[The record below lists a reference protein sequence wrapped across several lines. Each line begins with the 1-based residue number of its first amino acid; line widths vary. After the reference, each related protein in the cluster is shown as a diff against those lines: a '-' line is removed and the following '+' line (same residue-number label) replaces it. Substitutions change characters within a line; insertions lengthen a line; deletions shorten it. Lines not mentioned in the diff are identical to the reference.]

1 MDQTWNIG
9 EKTWKIGGKTL
20 KSRLF
25 IGSARYPSP
34 DVLAQ
39 AVKASHAEVITVS
52 LRRESA
58 TKSAG
63 QAFWQLIRELGLH
76 VLPNTAGCRTVGE
89 AVTTAEMAREVFETD
104 WIKLEVIGDDYTLQP
119 DIFKLVEASAILND
133 KGFTVFPYTTD
144 DLVLARELVAT
155 GCDILM
161 PWAAPIGSGQGLN
174 NISALQTL
182 RARFPEIKLLVD
194 AGLGA
199 PSHAAKAMELGF
211 DGVLLNTAIAEAGD
225 PVAMAQGFARAV
237 EAGYLGANAGIMP
250 KRDFAQPST
259 PDIGTPFWKSEQN

>member
-1 MDQTWNIG
+1 METNW
-9 EKTWKIGGKTL
+9 TIGGKTL

-25 IGSARYPSP
+25 VGSARYPSP
-34 DVLAQ
+34 DILAR
-39 AVKASHAEVITVS
+39 AVKASQAQVITVS

-58 TKSAG
+58 TSKAG
-63 QAFWQLIRELGLH
+63 QKFWQLIRDIGVH
-76 VLPNTAGCRTVGE
+76 VLPNTAGCRSVDE

-119 DIFKLVEASAILND
+119 DIFKLIEAAAILND

-144 DLVLARELVAT
+144 DLVVARELVET

-174 NISALQTL
+174 NISALKTL
-182 RARFPEIKLLVD
+182 RARFPHIKLLVD

-199 PSHAAKAMELGF
+199 RPGR
-211 DGVLLNTAIAEAGD
+211 
-225 PVAMAQGFARAV
+225 PFARRP
-237 EAGYLGANAGIMP
+237 GY
-250 KRDFAQPST
+250 
-259 PDIGTPFWKSEQN
+259 GTGL

>member
-1 MDQTWNIG
+1 MD
-9 EKTWKIGGKTL
+9 ETWKIGGKTL

-34 DVLAQ
+34 DILAQ
-39 AVKASHAEVITVS
+39 AVRASKAEVITVS

-58 TKSAG
+58 AKNAG
-63 QAFWQLIRELGLH
+63 QSFWQLIRDLGIH
-76 VLPNTAGCRTVGE
+76 VLPNTAGCRTVAE

-144 DLVLARELVAT
+144 DLVLARDT

-161 PWAAPIGSGQGLN
+161 PWGAPIGSGQGLN
-174 NISALQTL
+174 NISALKTL
-182 RARFPEIKLLVD
+182 RARYPEIKLLVD

-211 DGVLLNTAIAEAGD
+211 DGVLLNTAIAEAGN
-225 PVAMAQGFARAV
+225 PVTMAQGFACAV
-237 EAGYLGANAGIMP
+237 EAGYLAAHAGIMP
-250 KRDFAQPST
+250 TRDFAQPST
-259 PDIGTPFWKSEQN
+259 PEIGTPFWKSEHHS

>member
-1 MDQTWNIG
+1 MI
-9 EKTWKIGGKTL
+9 KTWTIGGKTL

-34 DVLAQ
+34 DILAQ
-39 AVKASHAEVITVS
+39 AVRASEAEVITVS

-58 TKSAG
+58 TSKAG
-63 QAFWQLIRELGLH
+63 QHFWQLIRDLGIH
-76 VLPNTAGCRTVGE
+76 VLPNTAGCNTVQE

-155 GCDILM
+155 GCEILM
-161 PWAAPIGSGQGLN
+161 PWGAPIGSGQGLN
-174 NISALQTL
+174 NISALRTL
-182 RARFPEIKLLVD
+182 RARFPDIKLLVD
-194 AGLGA
+194 AGLGS
-199 PSHAAKAMELGF
+199 PSHAAQAMELGY

-225 PVAMAQGFARAV
+225 PVAMAKGFACGV
-237 EAGYLGANAGIMP
+237 EAGLLAAQAGIMP
-250 KRDFAQPST
+250 QRDFAQPST
-259 PDIGTPFWKSEQN
+259 PEIGTPFWKNNLNS